1 MHPNLEYVA
10 VVQQEREREAASSR
24 LARLAACYRACCNPT
39 RVDRL
44 VRAVR
49 GKPATC

>member
-1 MHPNLEYVA
+1 MYPNLEYVA

-24 LARLAACYRACCNPT
+24 LARLAAWYRACRNPT